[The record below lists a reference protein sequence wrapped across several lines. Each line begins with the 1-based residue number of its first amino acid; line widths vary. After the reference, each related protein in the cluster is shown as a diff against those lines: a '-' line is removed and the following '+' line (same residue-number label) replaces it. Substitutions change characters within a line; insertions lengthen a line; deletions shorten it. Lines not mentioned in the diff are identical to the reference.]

1 MSMLLLISL
10 ESKVVSHMYMF
21 WHLQISVTQF
31 ADFSDSFQLLE

>member
-10 ESKVVSHMYMF
+10 ESNEVLNMYMF

-31 ADFSDSFQLLE
+31 ADFNDSFQLLE